1 MRARIVEERTA
12 FVLQQEDSRQEQLI
26 QAAHKAFETEKAD
39 MATQGYNWNNTA
51 QKFWHNE
58 QGYAE
63 RKEQAK
69 IEVFKMPTYSNDSN
83 VTDTAVYTV
92 YGDKEKIGID
102 LFQSMNSDWTA
113 CFIGFAYPSLKQK
126 QAEQAET
133 NEPEKSLFMES
144 GMLLK
149 TINQESVQSKPYQ
162 EVLSTI
168 RTALRPLTLE
178 FGYMGNDITK
188 LDDEEIQAFAQQQ
201 LEKSSNHA
209 PLYTFLNKVYKDVPR
224 TVITDDF
231 TTQDIEGKGTWEAA
245 TCSYDSSVHVF
256 VVGGQFVDHHVDDAK
271 NLAISV
277 KSSGN
282 TNWPVCFNKYTGG
295 EQGRLKPGMVLI
307 SINGYVASGSHGRDF
322 DFIKQIIDELPEGS
336 SATLCFA
343 TTDATIIENATVVV
357 NPPHKHMV
365 NPLGNK
371 PNRLDIYGQSGIRI
385 YKLSAPN
392 TAVQDKWA
400 TVMETR
406 TQQTERNRAIE
417 GYDNT
422 PHRIQVLTAS
432 IQDRIEQQTQ
442 RVAKE
447 QYRQDLVKEQQ
458 QWEEGRE
465 KRKQEERRVRIS
477 GLVVD
482 EKYALFKRYA
492 EKEHD
497 VPGYGYQ
504 DDSFLMSDADIQ
516 KLERMFILLNSK
528 SNIRIDTGTI
538 SNPEY
543 GILNM
548 IKRIRTNNAELKT
561 LREQQHNH
569 TRFVGTQTFSETQ
582 RIDKNIERCRDSN
595 AILQAD
601 IELNTGFFTPD
612 QLDRNLAY
620 LKEYP
625 QNRLKDMPPRWRP
638 LNTGDHIEANYRGR
652 GMYYPAVISD
662 VNLDAMT
669 YDIEYQD
676 GRKGKSVPVSRILRK
691 S

>member
-1 MRARIVEERTA
+1 MTRRVGGKGRGRRGLGGILAAFQQSKPADVTPVKISLNSLNNFYKTMRARIVERRTA
-12 FVLQQEDSRQEQLI
+12 FVLQQEDSRQERLI
-26 QAAHKAFETEKAD
+26 QAAHEAFKTEKAD
-39 MATQGYNWNNTA
+39 MATRGYDWDNTS
-51 QKFWHNE
+51 QKFWHNKK
-58 QGYAE
+58 GYAE
-63 RKEQAK
+63 RQEQAK
-69 IEVFKMPTYSNDSN
+69 IEVFNMPTYSNESN

-92 YGDKEKIGID
+92 GKEDNQIGID
-102 LFQSMNSDWTA
+102 IVPSMDSDWA
-113 CFIGFAYPSLKQK
+113 VCFIGFADPSLKQK

-149 TINQESVQSKPYQ
+149 TINQESVQSKPYK

-168 RTALRPLTLE
+168 RNALRPLTLE
-178 FGYMGNDITK
+178 FGYVGNDITK
-188 LDDEEIQAFAQQQ
+188 LDDEGIQAFAQQQ

-224 TVITDDF
+224 TVITDGF
-231 TTQDIEGKGTWEAA
+231 KTQDIIGNGKWEAA
-245 TCSYDSSVHVF
+245 TCYYDSSAHVF
-256 VVGGQFVDHHVDDAK
+256 VVGGRFVDHHVDDAK
-271 NLAISV
+271 NLGISV

-282 TNWPVCFNKYTGG
+282 SNWPVCFEKYTGG
-295 EQGRLKPGMVLI
+295 AQGLLIPGMVLI
-307 SINGYVASGSHGRDF
+307 SINEYVASGSHGRDF
-322 DFIKQIIDELPEGS
+322 DFIKHQIIDELPEGS

-357 NPPHKHMV
+357 NPPHKNSFNILNQPH
-365 NPLGNK
+365 
-371 PNRLDIYGQSGIRI
+371 RLDIYGQSGIRI

-442 RVAKE
+442 RVVEEKH
-447 QYRQDLVKEQQ
+447 RQALVKEQQ
-458 QWEEGRE
+458 QWDTGRE
-465 KRKQEERRVRIS
+465 KREQEERRVRIK
-477 GLVVD
+477 GLVED

-492 EKEHD
+492 ENEHD

-504 DDSFLMSDADIQ
+504 DDSFLMSDDADIQ
-516 KLERMFILLNSK
+516 KLERMFHLLNSK
-528 SNIRIDTGTI
+528 SNIRTDTGTI

-548 IKRIRTNNAELKT
+548 IKRIRTNDAELNT
-561 LREQQHNH
+561 LRKQQHNH

-601 IELNTGFFTPD
+601 IKLNTGFFTPD
-612 QLDRNLAY
+612 QLERNLAY
-620 LKEYP
+620 LREHPK
-625 QNRLKDMPPRWRP
+625 NRLKDMPPRWKP
-638 LNTGDHIEANYRGR
+638 LEGGD
-652 GMYYPAVISD
+652 
-662 VNLDAMT
+662 
-669 YDIEYQD
+669 
-676 GRKGKSVPVSRILRK
+676 
-691 S
+691 